1 MPRQKKKKESRLY
14 PIGKEELRALPASP
28 ARRTACAPIYESVV
42 VKIETQ
48 LATERQLIL
57 LAAARELEAKQL
69 YASLVDFKLKAL
81 AK

>member
-1 MPRQKKKKESRLY
+1 MKRRKKKKESKLY

-48 LATERQLIL
+48 LTAERQLVL
-57 LAAARELEAKQL
+57 LQEARALESKLL
-69 YASLVDFKLKAL
+69 YSSLVDSKLKAL